1 MITVT
6 RVEPRQR
13 VVREPRVKVSARPLT
28 RVRDAD
34 AAHPWALPILLLLL
48 PMFGQTFYYLVEFP
62 IPYALSK
69 GWPFVVLPLSLYAL
83 FVYHLPYKA
92 LFALLLAYTIGVAP
106 LLGMIY
112 FGNGLIDS
120 LTTTIKIWPFTY
132 YFGFAAL
139 LAWLRPSA
147 RTITTAFIILGAGT
161 YVLMWV
167 LWLVVPLDWYI
178 SDPALGK
185 LLMFEYE
192 RGYRIYMPMLF
203 GMIFLFYL
211 ARRFCQQREWWTV
224 VLLVL
229 AFASLLMVFKQRIS
243 IMAAVIVVYAVIVS
257 STEGML
263 RRFLVAV
270 GLLMASGVVAMLS
283 GSLAEQFAESL
294 GGSLSVRLRSIGNAI
309 DYLGED
315 PIRWLFGV
323 GGTTRFST
331 TTLADIFGD
340 KHFFLADI
348 GWLGIVFEYGLVGA
362 AMLFAVYF
370 GGLLF
375 TWQTARIDGRPLIR
389 ALADY
394 TFFLFLTSAVYSF
407 VFTPGEL
414 ATIVAV
420 AAYLR
425 SISAEPWVEP
435 LRPVETV
442 SHGSGPTRL
451 ISRHVSRAPPPNTA

>member
-1 MITVT
+1 
-6 RVEPRQR
+6 
-13 VVREPRVKVSARPLT
+13 
-28 RVRDAD
+28 
-34 AAHPWALPILLLLL
+34 
-48 PMFGQTFYYLVEFP
+48 
-62 IPYALSK
+62 
-69 GWPFVVLPLSLYAL
+69 
-83 FVYHLPYKA
+83 
-92 LFALLLAYTIGVAP
+92 
-106 LLGMIY
+106 
-112 FGNGLIDS
+112 
-120 LTTTIKIWPFTY
+120 
-132 YFGFAAL
+132 
-139 LAWLRPSA
+139 
-147 RTITTAFIILGAGT
+147 
-161 YVLMWV
+161 
-167 LWLVVPLDWYI
+167 
-178 SDPALGK
+178 
-185 LLMFEYE
+185 
-192 RGYRIYMPMLF
+192 MPMLF

-425 SISAEPWVEP
+425 SISAEPVGRAAATGGNGEP
-435 LRPVETV
+435 RQRP
-442 SHGSGPTRL
+442 HPGDQPPRF
-451 ISRHVSRAPPPNTA
+451 RAATPPGVRTSTA